1 MVLPVVLTV
10 AGSDSGG
17 GAGIQAD
24 LKTFHACGVHGVSAT
39 TSVTSQNTQGVQDR
53 FDLPAEVVASQLDS
67 IFADFEIA
75 ALKTGMLASAAVIRV
90 VSAALRRFSH
100 GPLVVDPVMVS
111 SSGSLLLDLEA
122 VSALVS
128 ELMPMAAIVT
138 PNVPEAEALT
148 GRRILDLG
156 DMREAARDIS
166 REAGCP
172 NVLLKGGHLAEPSGS
187 TDILFMRDTGD
198 WLELAGL
205 WQETKNAHGTGCVL
219 SAALACGL
227 AKGLDMESAV
237 ALAKETVGKAI
248 RNSLEVGHGSGPVHL
263 PCNEPGEPAD
273 NREVRG
279 KGEIL

>member
-39 TSVTSQNTQGVQDR
+39 TSVTSQNTRGVQDR
-53 FDLPAEVVASQLDS
+53 YDLPAAVVGSQLES
-67 IFADFEIA
+67 IFTDFDVA
-75 ALKTGMLASAAVIRV
+75 ALKTGMLANATLIRV
-90 VSAALRRFSH
+90 VADAFRLYPH

-122 VSALVS
+122 VSALVG
-128 ELMPMAAIVT
+128 ELMPMAEIVT

-148 GRRILDLG
+148 GRSILSSE

-166 REAGCP
+166 LETGCR
-172 NVLLKGGHLAEPSGS
+172 NVMLKGGHLATPAGS
-187 TDILFMRDTGD
+187 TDILFMREAGEWTEFTGEL
-198 WLELAGL
+198 LEA
-205 WQETKNAHGTGCVL
+205 KHAHGTGCVL

-227 AKGLDMESAV
+227 AKGLDLRSAV
-237 ALAKETVGKAI
+237 ARAKETVSTAI
-248 RNSLEVGHGSGPVHL
+248 RNSLEVGHGSGPVHP
-263 PCNEPGEPAD
+263 PCAETDEQ
-273 NREVRG
+273 RG
-279 KGEIL
+279 S

>member
-53 FDLPAEVVASQLDS
+53 FDLPAEVVRSQMES
-67 IFADFEIA
+67 IFTDFDIA
-75 ALKTGMLASAAVIRV
+75 ALKTGMLASATIIRV
-90 VSAALRRFSH
+90 VAGALRLYPH

-111 SSGSLLLDLEA
+111 SNGSLLLDLEA
-122 VSALVS
+122 LSDMVG
-128 ELMPMAAIVT
+128 ELLPLAEIVT

-148 GRRILDLG
+148 GRRILDSE

-166 REAGCP
+166 LETGCR
-172 NVLLKGGHLAEPSGS
+172 NVLLKGGHLATPAGS
-187 TDILFMRDTGD
+187 IDILFMREAGE
-198 WLELAGL
+198 WAEFAGELLEA
-205 WQETKNAHGTGCVL
+205 KNAHGTGCVL
-219 SAALACGL
+219 SAALVCGL
-227 AKGLDMESAV
+227 AKGLDIRSAV
-237 ALAKETVGKAI
+237 VRARDTVSTAL

-263 PCNEPGEPAD
+263 PCSEPDGLYGQTES
-273 NREVRG
+273 
-279 KGEIL
+279 